1 MNQNQNA
8 IVLLEYMTWLEKILL
23 QRLDQCLNNTE
34 SVPIIN
40 PDKPPTPSHPDVPL
54 AAFIRQHQLTRDE
67 QLILIIALAPHVN
80 PEFYNRI
87 IKERIKDGNYPL
99 LGLIKSDLFKG
110 YMPTGATAVFVLA
123 GIELNN
129 RLEALRYFAEEHL
142 FAKMQVLH
150 LETAVDG
157 DPSLTGKIILAQD
170 FIDRFLTG
178 SFTRPRLGPDFP
190 AELITTELEWNDL
203 VLTQET
209 LDQVKQLKKWLF
221 HKDHLYKTNKRLK
234 PGYRALFY
242 GPPGTGKTLTSC
254 LLGKGSPDDGQALE
268 YDVYRIDLSLV
279 VSKFIGETEKN
290 LSRLFVRAEHK
301 NWILF
306 FDEADALFGKRTN
319 VRDAHDKYANQ
330 EISYLL
336 QKIEN
341 YNGLLILASNFKANI
356 DTAFSRRFQSI
367 IHFAMPGPAERLK
380 LWKGILTTELME
392 DESQLEAIATSY
404 ELSGASI
411 LNVAQ
416 ACFLQNMNQDG
427 TIDPISKSDLEVA
440 IAREFTK
447 EGKILK

>member
-1 MNQNQNA
+1 MDRHWSMMSIASTCHWWYLNS
-8 IVLLEYMTWLEKILL
+8 LEKRKKIFPGFLYA
-23 QRLDQCLNNTE
+23 QN
-34 SVPIIN
+34 
-40 PDKPPTPSHPDVPL
+40 
-54 AAFIRQHQLTRDE
+54 
-67 QLILIIALAPHVN
+67 
-80 PEFYNRI
+80 
-87 IKERIKDGNYPL
+87 IK
-99 LGLIKSDLFKG
+99 
-110 YMPTGATAVFVLA
+110 
-123 GIELNN
+123 
-129 RLEALRYFAEEHL
+129 
-142 FAKMQVLH
+142 
-150 LETAVDG
+150 
-157 DPSLTGKIILAQD
+157 
-170 FIDRFLTG
+170 TG
-178 SFTRPRLGPDFP
+178 SF
-190 AELITTELEWNDL
+190 
-203 VLTQET
+203 
-209 LDQVKQLKKWLF
+209 
-221 HKDHLYKTNKRLK
+221 
-234 PGYRALFY
+234 
-242 GPPGTGKTLTSC
+242 
-254 LLGKGSPDDGQALE
+254 
-268 YDVYRIDLSLV
+268 
-279 VSKFIGETEKN
+279 
-290 LSRLFVRAEHK
+290 
-301 NWILF
+301 F

-427 TIDPISKSDLEVA
+427 TIEPISKSHLEVA

>member
-1 MNQNQNA
+1 M
-8 IVLLEYMTWLEKILL
+8 
-23 QRLDQCLNNTE
+23 
-34 SVPIIN
+34 
-40 PDKPPTPSHPDVPL
+40 
-54 AAFIRQHQLTRDE
+54 
-67 QLILIIALAPHVN
+67 
-80 PEFYNRI
+80 
-87 IKERIKDGNYPL
+87 
-99 LGLIKSDLFKG
+99 
-110 YMPTGATAVFVLA
+110 
-123 GIELNN
+123 
-129 RLEALRYFAEEHL
+129 
-142 FAKMQVLH
+142 
-150 LETAVDG
+150 
-157 DPSLTGKIILAQD
+157 
-170 FIDRFLTG
+170 
-178 SFTRPRLGPDFP
+178 
-190 AELITTELEWNDL
+190 
-203 VLTQET
+203 
-209 LDQVKQLKKWLF
+209 
-221 HKDHLYKTNKRLK
+221 
-234 PGYRALFY
+234 
-242 GPPGTGKTLTSC
+242 
-254 LLGKGSPDDGQALE
+254 E